1 MAQRC
6 NPHVSSE
13 RMKFL
18 PALLFVTTLTTL
30 SKAEPTFIPWS
41 YT

>member
-1 MAQRC
+1 
-6 NPHVSSE
+6 
-13 RMKFL
+13 MKFL